1 MKKIC
6 LFSFIVV
13 ISTILLFA
21 NNTSALEKNTDLNSN
36 KKNSIIPLNNK
47 YGWNSI
53 LEWKQSRE
61 RFRHKL
67 KIYELYKEKKQSH
80 LANCLKSVLAP
91 GWGHF
96 SAKSYT
102 KGEVLLG
109 LQIFLAG
116 SSLYFYDKAMDSYD
130 KYKTPPYQI
139 DKMQQ
144 YYTDANSS
152 YRTSQILLGF
162 CAIVWVYTILD
173 VVQATENYN
182 RNLWE
187 KLKLEYKDVEL
198 SLTLQGISIRF

>member
-1 MKKIC
+1 MKRIY
-6 LFSFIVV
+6 LFNFVIVV
-13 ISTILLFA
+13 LTLSLFA
-21 NNTSALEKNTDLNSN
+21 NTTFALEKNTDLNSN
-36 KKNSIIPLNNK
+36 KKNSIIPLDNK

-61 RFRHKL
+61 RFRHEF

-109 LQIFLAG
+109 LQILLVG
-116 SSLYFYDKAMDSYD
+116 SSLYFYDKSMDLYD
-130 KYKTPPYQI
+130 KYKNANQI
-139 DKMQQ
+139 DDMNQ

-152 YRTSQILLGF
+152 YKTSQILIGF
-162 CAIVWVYTILD
+162 CTIVWGYTILD
-173 VVQATENYN
+173 VIQATEGYN

-198 SLTLQGISIRF
+198 SLTPQGISIQF

>member
-1 MKKIC
+1 MKRIY
-6 LFSFIVV
+6 LSNFVLVV
-13 ISTILLFA
+13 LTISLFA
-21 NNTSALEKNTDLNSN
+21 NNTFALEKNTNLNSD
-36 KKNSIIPLNNK
+36 KKNSIIPLDNK
-47 YGWNSI
+47 YGWDSI

-61 RFRHKL
+61 RFRHEL

-116 SSLYFYDKAMDSYD
+116 SSLYFYDKSMDLYD
-130 KYKTPPYQI
+130 KYKNANQI
-139 DKMQQ
+139 DDMNQ

-152 YRTSQILLGF
+152 YKTSQILIGF
-162 CAIVWVYTILD
+162 CAIVWGYTILD

-198 SLTLQGISIRF
+198 SLTPQGISIQF